1 MRSLAIALTVA
12 LTTAPALGADKDED
26 KAKEVAV
33 ALLKAVQARDAD
45 AVMKLTAV
53 PFTYRDGDKPKL
65 IKETADVKA
74 WVKGQLGQLKD
85 GDRVSTEVERVTPFA
100 ALREKIPDA
109 AVRRT
114 LEEVIGKHGFM
125 AYSKASG
132 GKQLVVIVRIQD
144 GKAIV
149 VGIAH

>member
-1 MRSLAIALTVA
+1 MRPLAIALTVA
-12 LTTAPALGADKDED
+12 LTTAPAPGADQDED
-26 KAKEVAV
+26 KAREVAV

-53 PFTYRDGDKPKL
+53 PFTYRDGDKPRI
-65 IKETADVKA
+65 IKDAADLKA
-74 WVKGQLGQLKD
+74 WVKGRLGQLKD
-85 GDRVSTEVERVTPFA
+85 GDKVSTEVERITPFS

-125 AYSKASG
+125 TYSKVSD